1 MSTLSN
7 TDLTVADANITTL
20 KDASGNNPSTPSAIA
35 EGRAKCW
42 CTFDESGTLA
52 DSFNTASITDNAT
65 GDWTVNIDT
74 DMSNANYAFACSV
87 NAEADVNNLTVGGI
101 AAFAAGTLR
110 IAVKTAHTGSNVDEE
125 AMSVIIFGDQ

>member
-1 MSTLSN
+1 MSTLN
-7 TDLTVADANITTL
+7 VTNAQITTL
-20 KDASGNNPSTPSAIA
+20 KSADGSNSSIPSAIA

-42 CTFDESGTLA
+42 CTFDEAGTLA

-110 IAVKTAHTGSNVDEE
+110 IAVKQAHTGTNTDEE